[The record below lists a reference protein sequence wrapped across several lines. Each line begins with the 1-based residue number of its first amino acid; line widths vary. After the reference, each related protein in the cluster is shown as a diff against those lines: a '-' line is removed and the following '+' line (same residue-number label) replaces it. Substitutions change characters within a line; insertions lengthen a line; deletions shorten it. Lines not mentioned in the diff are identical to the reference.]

1 MYIQV
6 LKRQSGEGGRF
17 FADLHSFP
25 EIVLLVCKNA
35 GSYLQKIRV
44 NNGILKAK
52 GKEEYQVV
60 CLGNMLL
67 LNCMEERGGEGRMST
82 CMGNSK
88 MALVLEVKINVSN
101 LS

>member
-25 EIVLLVCKNA
+25 EIVLLVCKDA

-44 NNGILKAK
+44 NNGILKAT
-52 GKEEYQVV
+52 GREEYQVV

-67 LNCMEERGGEGRMST
+67 LKLLGGEGRVREGRMST

-88 MALVLEVKINVSN
+88 MALVLENKIN